1 MLDSLL
7 DGQLGAIG
15 WLQTARQTAEEVLQ
29 TARQAAEEVLV
40 KMVDSRPFAVPVTL
54 NVAFLLLWMA
64 QRR

>member
-40 KMVDSRPFAVPVTL
+40 KMVDSPFAVPVTL